1 MTEISPETAPA
12 LPRPAE
18 LAALLAAK
26 LCHDLIS
33 PTSAIV
39 SGVDLIEDPESQDMR
54 EDALALVI
62 SSSRKL
68 GALLQF
74 CRVAFG
80 ASASADTFD
89 VRDLKKLAEGYYDT
103 QKAVLD
109 WAVTPESV
117 GKPAARALL
126 NLAQLACAA
135 LPRGGNARIEGEAEG
150 AGLVLRAVSTGL
162 RANLR
167 TEVVEGLDGRAL
179 AEGLTGLWIQAYYL
193 SLIIADAGGSIAHE
207 SGEERIVITVRLPA
221 G

>member
-54 EDALALVI
+54 EDAMSLIAA
-62 SSSRKL
+62 SARKL
-68 GALLQF
+68 ADMLAF
-74 CRVAFG
+74 CRTAFG
-80 ASASADTFD
+80 ASASAQ
-89 VRDLKKLAEGYYDT
+89 R
-103 QKAVLD
+103 AVLD

>member
-1 MTEISPETAPA
+1 MTETSTPA

-54 EDALALVI
+54 EDAMALII

-89 VRDLKKLAEGYYDT
+89 VRDLKKLAEGYYET
-103 QKAVLD
+103 QKADLD

-126 NLAQLACAA
+126 NLAQLACGA
-135 LPRGGNARIEGEAEG
+135 LPRGGNARIEAQTDGD
-150 AGLVLRAVSTGL
+150 GLRLAAISSGL

-167 TEVVEGLDGRAL
+167 PEIIEGLEGRAMS
-179 AEGLTGLWIQAYYL
+179 EGLGGHWVQAYYL
-193 SLIIADAGGSIAHE
+193 SLIVADAGGSISHE
-207 SGEERIVITVRLPA
+207 ASEERAVITVWLPA
-221 G
+221 D

>member
-1 MTEISPETAPA
+1 MDDAA

-39 SGVDLIEDPESQDMR
+39 SGVDLIEDPDSQDMR
-54 EDALALVI
+54 EEALALVI

-89 VRDLKKLAEGYYDT
+89 VRDLQKLAEGYFET
-103 QKAVLD
+103 QKAQLIWVMD
-109 WAVTPESV
+109 CESV
-117 GKPAARALL
+117 GKPAARTLL
-126 NLAQLACAA
+126 NLAQLGAGA
-135 LPRGGNARIEGEAEG
+135 LPRGGEMQLSVDGSSIVMAATGPRATLRPEVIRGLSGQSMGEGMSG
-150 AGLVLRAVSTGL
+150 YWV
-162 RANLR
+162 
-167 TEVVEGLDGRAL
+167 
-179 AEGLTGLWIQAYYL
+179 QAYYL
-193 SLIIADAGGSIAHE
+193 SLIVTDAGGTIATE
-207 SGEERIVITVRLPA
+207 TAEDQAKITVDLP

>member
-1 MTEISPETAPA
+1 MDEAA

-89 VRDLKKLAEGYYDT
+89 VRDLQKLAEGYFET
-103 QKAVLD
+103 QKAALV
-109 WAVTPESV
+109 WAVGPESV

-126 NLAQLACAA
+126 NLAQLGAGA
-135 LPRGGNARIEGEAEG
+135 LPRGGEARLSVDEAG
-150 AGLVLRAVSTGL
+150 GLTIVMTASGTRAVLRPEVARGL
-162 RANLR
+162 AG
-167 TEVVEGLDGRAL
+167 EPMGEGMSGY
-179 AEGLTGLWIQAYYL
+179 WIQAYYL
-193 SLIIADAGGSIAHE
+193 SLIVADAGGTISAE
-207 SGEERIVITVRLPA
+207 AGEDRAAITVILP

>member
-1 MTEISPETAPA
+1 MTETAPA

-54 EDALALVI
+54 EDAMGLIV

-89 VRDLKKLAEGYYDT
+89 VRDLKKLSEGLYET
-103 QKAVLD
+103 QKAELD
-109 WAVTPESV
+109 WAVTPESAS
-117 GKPAARALL
+117 KPAARTML
-126 NLAQLACAA
+126 NLVQLAAGA
-135 LPRGGNARIEGEAEG
+135 LPRGGNARLEVEEEGHN
-150 AGLVLRAVSTGL
+150 LRLSVISTGL
-162 RANLR
+162 RATLR
-167 TEVVEGLDGRAL
+167 PEIIQGLDGQAMG
-179 AEGLTGLWIQAYYL
+179 EGLAGHWVQAYYL
-193 SLIIADAGGSIAHE
+193 SLIVADAGGTISHEAGDERVVIA
-207 SGEERIVITVRLPA
+207 VTLPA
-221 G
+221 

>member
-1 MTEISPETAPA
+1 MDDAA

-54 EDALALVI
+54 EEALNLVI

-89 VRDLKKLAEGYYDT
+89 VRDLQKLAEGYFET
-103 QKAVLD
+103 QKAQLV
-109 WAVTPESV
+109 WAAGPESV
-117 GKPAARALL
+117 GKPAARTLL
-126 NLAQLACAA
+126 NLAQLGAGA
-135 LPRGGNARIEGEAEG
+135 LPRGGEVGLSVDGAAIVMSATGPRATLRPEVIRGLAGQPMGEGMSG
-150 AGLVLRAVSTGL
+150 YWV
-162 RANLR
+162 
-167 TEVVEGLDGRAL
+167 
-179 AEGLTGLWIQAYYL
+179 QAYYL
-193 SLIIADAGGSIAHE
+193 SLIVGDAGGTIAAE
-207 SGEERIVITVRLPA
+207 TGEDRAAITVNLP

>member
-1 MTEISPETAPA
+1 MDDAA

-39 SGVDLIEDPESQDMR
+39 SGVDLIEDPDSQDMR
-54 EDALALVI
+54 EEALALVI

-89 VRDLKKLAEGYYDT
+89 VRDLQKLAEGYFET
-103 QKAVLD
+103 QKAQLIWVMD
-109 WAVTPESV
+109 CESV
-117 GKPAARALL
+117 GKPAARTLL
-126 NLAQLACAA
+126 NLAQLGAGA
-135 LPRGGNARIEGEAEG
+135 LPRGGEMQLSVDGSSIVMAATGPRATLRPEVIRVLSGQSMGEGMSG
-150 AGLVLRAVSTGL
+150 YWV
-162 RANLR
+162 
-167 TEVVEGLDGRAL
+167 
-179 AEGLTGLWIQAYYL
+179 QAYYL
-193 SLIIADAGGSIAHE
+193 SLIVTDAGGTIATE
-207 SGEERIVITVRLPA
+207 TAEDQAKITVDLP